1 VKRPVYLPLID
12 FEKDQSRQLLLYLP
26 VLSVLEEGQRMGAL
40 SPQEVVVMFIED
52 DLLRISQ
59 AGASQVPGQLIIPS
73 RRKELALSGEGRF
86 YTQA

>member
-1 VKRPVYLPLID
+1 
-12 FEKDQSRQLLLYLP
+12 
-26 VLSVLEEGQRMGAL
+26 MGAL